1 MGLENVLARLRAYV
15 QESFLYMRP
24 GFAVGDDESLF
35 DKGVIDSMGIVELIG
50 FLESEFSVAVRD
62 DDVSEQNLGSLTSIA
77 RYVMV
82 RRGNGGGV

>member
-24 GFAVGDDESLF
+24 GFAVRDDESLF

>member
-1 MGLENVLARLRAYV
+1 MGLENVLARLRTYV
-15 QESFLYMRP
+15 QESFLYMQP

-62 DDVSEQNLGSLTSIA
+62 EDVSEHNLGSLTSIA
-77 RYVMV
+77 RYVLV
-82 RRGNGGGV
+82 RRGNGGGL